1 MTRPFDGKRILLGV
15 SGSIAAYKAVDLAS
29 KLTQAGALVD
39 VLMTQSAQEF
49 VTPLTF
55 RSITHRP
62 VLTTL
67 FDLDSPEAIE
77 HVALAKQADIM
88 VVAPATANIIA
99 KLAWGFA
106 DDPVSITWLASDA
119 PRVVAP
125 AMDGDMWNKQQT
137 FDNVEAIRA
146 QGAMLAGPGRGR
158 LASGIEGPGRM
169 AEVPELMARIAMMLG
184 RNGDLAERR
193 IVVSAG
199 GTQEPIDPVRVVANR
214 SSGKMGYAIAEAA
227 RDRGAQV
234 VLVTGPTALPDLTGV
249 RTIKVETAGDLRDGV
264 LEACFEADAL
274 IMAAAVADYRPA
286 EVAGQKIK
294 KGAEGEELVLRL
306 VQNADFFRDVPEGVL
321 RVGFAAESSN
331 LLENAM
337 LKMREKGLELIAA
350 NDITE
355 DGSGFGAD
363 TNRVT
368 LLRANGRAEELP
380 LLPKYDV
387 AWELLD
393 RVRDLLD
400 ARPEQVRALPS

>member
-1 MTRPFDGKRILLGV
+1 MTRPFQGKRILLGV

-39 VLMTQSAQEF
+39 VLMTPSAQQF

-62 VLTTL
+62 VVTDL
-67 FDLDSPEAIE
+67 FDADSPDAIE
-77 HVALAKQADIM
+77 HVALAKQADIL

-106 DDPVSITWLASDA
+106 DDPITVTVLATEA
-119 PRVVAP
+119 PVLVAP
-125 AMDGDMWNKQQT
+125 AMDADMWNKQQV
-137 FDNVEAIRA
+137 FDNVEALRA
-146 QGAMLAGPGRGR
+146 HGVMLAGPVSGH
-158 LASGIEGPGRM
+158 LASGLEGLGRM
-169 AEVPELMARIAMMLG
+169 AEVPEIMARIAIMLG
-184 RNGDLAERR
+184 RKGDLAERR

-234 VLVTGPTALPDLTGV
+234 MLVTGPTALPDLVGV
-249 RTIKVETAGDLRDGV
+249 KMFKVETAEEMRDDV

-274 IMAAAVADYRPA
+274 IMAAAVADYRPKALAA
-286 EVAGQKIK
+286 EKIK
-294 KGAEGEELVLRL
+294 KGAKRSMALEMVRTPDILSEAPKQMV
-306 VQNADFFRDVPEGVL
+306 
-321 RVGFAAESSN
+321 RVGFAAESDN
-331 LLENAM
+331 VLENAM
-337 LKMREKGLELIAA
+337 FKLNEKGLELIAA
-350 NDITE
+350 NDITQ
-355 DGSGFGAD
+355 DGSGFGTD
-363 TNRVT
+363 TNQVT
-368 LLRANGRAEELP
+368 LIHADGKIDELP

-400 ARPEQVRALPS
+400 ARPRPVRPLP